1 MSKHKSE
8 DYKLIAV
15 KYFLENDHT
24 NYTKTCDIF
33 KCSERSLKR
42 WIERYNNKENIERI
56 NRKPESYKITK
67 EHVKYAIQKLKINEQ
82 ITMEELV
89 KIIKKKYNDFDITP
103 QHLGQILRD
112 NNITRKR
119 TRHEHYPKERY
130 GKLTD
135 LKKDLKNFYKE
146 VSKYSLDKIISLDET
161 SIKPAM
167 ILEYSKCSLG
177 KRCIIKTNDN
187 YVFKK
192 FTLLCAINNKK
203 CIGANLY
210 KEGGM
215 TKERFVEFLEENIFN
230 KYKDNLIVLDNAGSH
245 NNQYVKDAIL
255 KSGNKYLF
263 SVPYNPKT
271 NRCIEEYFN
280 QIKYYLKLNKKIL
293 KYDELKEEVK
303 RAIKNVK
310 KENYKNYFNNAY
322 NKDAYIDYVKKD
334 STLKRT
340 PKNYKD

>member
-1 MSKHKSE
+1 MYLRNLH
-8 DYKLIAV
+8 YYVQL
-15 KYFLENDHT
+15 
-24 NYTKTCDIF
+24 
-33 KCSERSLKR
+33 
-42 WIERYNNKENIERI
+42 
-56 NRKPESYKITK
+56 
-67 EHVKYAIQKLKINEQ
+67 
-82 ITMEELV
+82 
-89 KIIKKKYNDFDITP
+89 IIKN
-103 QHLGQILRD
+103 
-112 NNITRKR
+112 
-119 TRHEHYPKERY
+119 
-130 GKLTD
+130 
-135 LKKDLKNFYKE
+135 
-146 VSKYSLDKIISLDET
+146 V
-161 SIKPAM
+161 
-167 ILEYSKCSLG
+167 C
-177 KRCIIKTNDN
+177 
-187 YVFKK
+187 
-192 FTLLCAINNKK
+192 
-203 CIGANLY
+203 ANLY

-230 KYKDNLIVLDNAGSH
+230 KYKYKDNLIVLDNAGSH